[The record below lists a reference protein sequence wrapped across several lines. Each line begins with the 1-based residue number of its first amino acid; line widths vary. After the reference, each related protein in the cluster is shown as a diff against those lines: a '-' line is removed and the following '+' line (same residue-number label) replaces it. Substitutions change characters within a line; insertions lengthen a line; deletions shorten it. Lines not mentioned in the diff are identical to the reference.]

1 MKKVF
6 KIVAV
11 TAMAAFPM
19 FGAAADYPSR
29 TLTFVVPY
37 PPGGPTDIT
46 GRLLAEALGKELG
59 QTVVVENRGGASG
72 SIGVSYVIRSKPDGY
87 TFGAVAAPS
96 LVAPFMLDT
105 KPYDLTTDIQT
116 VGMAYVTPLVVLV
129 NPELTPEV
137 TDMQSLIDYV
147 KNEGAGINY
156 TTAGIG
162 STAHLAM
169 EMIRSE
175 NDLDMLHIPYQGSAP
190 AINALLAGD
199 VNMMYSDLVA
209 AMPQITSGKLRAIA
223 INTNERLDELPDV
236 PTLVEQGV
244 EAAKAVSW
252 GGLVLPKGTPQE
264 AVDVLSAALES
275 VLQDEALQEKMRRV
289 GALATYQN
297 PEELAQTI
305 RVDSEIWDNAIKEFN
320 IKDEF

>member
-147 KNEGAGINY
+147 KNEGAGFNY

-305 RVDSEIWDNAIKEFN
+305 RVDSEIWANAIKEFN

>member
-59 QTVVVENRGGASG
+59 QTVVVENRSGASG

-147 KNEGAGINY
+147 KNEGAGVNY

-305 RVDSEIWDNAIKEFN
+305 RVDSEIWANAIKEFN

>member
-1 MKKVF
+1 SKPGFDCFIGINMKKLF
-6 KIVAV
+6 KIAAIAAV
-11 TAMAAFPM
+11 AAFP
-19 FGAAADYPSR
+19 ALSTAADFPDR

-96 LVAPFMLDT
+96 LVAPFMLDS

-116 VGMAYVTPLVVLV
+116 VGMAYVTPLVVLI
-129 NPELTPEV
+129 NPEKIPEV
-137 TDMQSLIDYV
+137 TDMASLVEYEKGQS
-147 KNEGAGINY
+147 GGFNY

-169 EMIRSE
+169 EITDSE
-175 NDLDMLHIPYQGSAP
+175 HSLDML
-190 AINALLAGD
+190 
-199 VNMMYSDLVA
+199 
-209 AMPQITSGKLRAIA
+209 QITSGKLKAIA
-223 INTNERLDELPDV
+223 INTDERLDDLPDV

-252 GGLVLPKGTPQE
+252 GGLVLPKDAPEE
-264 AVDVLSAALES
+264 AVNVLSAALES
-275 VLQDEALQEKMRRV
+275 VLQDEGLQDQMRRV
-289 GALATYQN
+289 GAIAQYQD
-297 PEELAQTI
+297 PAELAQTI
-305 RVDSEIWDNAIKEFN
+305 KVDSEIWDNAIKEFN

>member
-59 QTVVVENRGGASG
+59 QTVVVENRSGASG

-147 KNEGAGINY
+147 KNEGAGVNY

-275 VLQDEALQEKMRRV
+275 VLQDEVLQEKMRRV

-305 RVDSEIWDNAIKEFN
+305 RVDSEIWANAIKEFN

>member
-1 MKKVF
+1 MKKLF
-6 KIVAV
+6 KIAAIAAV
-11 TAMAAFPM
+11 AAFP
-19 FGAAADYPSR
+19 ALSTAADFPDR

-72 SIGVSYVIRSKPDGY
+72 SIGISYVIRSKPDGY

-96 LVAPFMLDT
+96 LVAPFMLDS
-105 KPYDLTTDIQT
+105 KPYDLTTDVQT

-129 NPELTPEV
+129 NPEKIPEV
-137 TDMQSLIDYV
+137 TDMASLVEYV
-147 KNEGAGINY
+147 KGQSGGFNY

-169 EMIRSE
+169 EIIDSE

-199 VNMMYSDLVA
+199 VDMMYSDLVA
-209 AMPQITSGKLRAIA
+209 AMPQITSGKLKAIA
-223 INTNERLDELPDV
+223 INTDERLDDLPDV

-252 GGLVLPKGTPQE
+252 GGLVLPKDAPEE

-275 VLQDEALQEKMRRV
+275 VLQDEGLQDQMRRV
-289 GALATYQN
+289 GAIAQYQD
-297 PEELAQTI
+297 PAELAQTI
-305 RVDSEIWDNAIKEFN
+305 KVDSEIWDNAIKEFN

>member
-59 QTVVVENRGGASG
+59 QTVVVENRSGASG

-147 KNEGAGINY
+147 KNEGAGVNY

>member
-1 MKKVF
+1 MKKLF
-6 KIVAV
+6 KIAAIAAV
-11 TAMAAFPM
+11 AAFP
-19 FGAAADYPSR
+19 ALSTAADFPDR

-96 LVAPFMLDT
+96 LVAPFMLDS
-105 KPYDLTTDIQT
+105 KPYDLTTDVQT

-129 NPELTPEV
+129 NPEKIPEV
-137 TDMQSLIDYV
+137 TDMASLVEYV
-147 KNEGAGINY
+147 KGQSGGFNY

-169 EMIRSE
+169 EIIDSE

-199 VNMMYSDLVA
+199 VDMMYSDLVA

-223 INTNERLDELPDV
+223 INTDERLDDLPDV

-252 GGLVLPKGTPQE
+252 GGLVLPKDAPEE

-275 VLQDEALQEKMRRV
+275 VLQDEGLQDQMRRV
-289 GALATYQN
+289 GAIAQYQD
-297 PEELAQTI
+297 PAELAQTI
-305 RVDSEIWDNAIKEFN
+305 KVDSEIWDNAIKEFN

>member
-59 QTVVVENRGGASG
+59 QTVVVENRSGASG

-305 RVDSEIWDNAIKEFN
+305 RVDSEIWANAIKEFN

>member
-1 MKKVF
+1 MKKF
-6 KIVAV
+6 LKIA
-11 TAMAAFPM
+11 AIAAFAAFPAL
-19 FGAAADYPSR
+19 GAAADYPNR

-105 KPYDLTTDIQT
+105 KPYDLTTDIQP

-129 NPELTPEV
+129 NPELTPEI
-137 TDMQSLIDYV
+137 TDMASLIEYV
-147 KNEGAGINY
+147 KEQPSGFNY

-169 EMIRSE
+169 EIIGSE
-175 NDLDMLHIPYQGSAP
+175 NELDMLHIPYQGSAP

-199 VNMMYSDLVA
+199 VSMMYSDLVA

-223 INTNERLDELPDV
+223 INTDERLEDLPDV

-252 GGLVLPKGTPQE
+252 GGLVLPKDAPEE
-264 AVDVLSAALES
+264 AVNVLSAALES
-275 VLQDEALQEKMRRV
+275 VLQDEGLQEQMRRV
-289 GALATYQN
+289 GAIAQYQD
-297 PEELAQTI
+297 PAELAQTI
-305 RVDSEIWDNAIKEFN
+305 KVDSEIWNNAIKEFN

>member
-59 QTVVVENRGGASG
+59 QTVVVENRSGASG

-147 KNEGAGINY
+147 KNEGAGVNY

-236 PTLVEQGV
+236 PTLVEQGI

-305 RVDSEIWDNAIKEFN
+305 RVDSEIWANAIKEFN

>member
-1 MKKVF
+1 MKKLF
-6 KIVAV
+6 KIAAIAAVAV
-11 TAMAAFPM
+11 FP
-19 FGAAADYPSR
+19 ALSSAADFPDRS
-29 TLTFVVPY
+29 LTFVVPY

-96 LVAPFMLDT
+96 LVAPFMLDS

-129 NPELTPEV
+129 NPEMTPEV
-137 TDMQSLIDYV
+137 TDMASLVEYV
-147 KNEGAGINY
+147 KGQGGSFNY

-169 EMIRSE
+169 EIIDSE

-199 VNMMYSDLVA
+199 VDMMYSDLVA
-209 AMPQITSGKLRAIA
+209 AMPQITSGKLKAIA
-223 INTNERLDELPDV
+223 INTDERLDDLPDV

-252 GGLVLPKGTPQE
+252 GGLVLPKDAPEE

-275 VLQDEALQEKMRRV
+275 VLQDEGLQEQMRRV
-289 GALATYQN
+289 GAIAQYQD
-297 PEELAQTI
+297 PAELAQTI
-305 RVDSEIWDNAIKEFN
+305 KVDSEIWDNAIKEFN

>member
-1 MKKVF
+1 MKKLF
-6 KIVAV
+6 KIAAIAAV
-11 TAMAAFPM
+11 AAFP
-19 FGAAADYPSR
+19 ALSTAADFPDR

-72 SIGVSYVIRSKPDGY
+72 SIGISYVIRSKPDGY

-96 LVAPFMLDT
+96 LVAPFMLDS
-105 KPYDLTTDIQT
+105 KPYDLTTDVQT

-129 NPELTPEV
+129 NPEKIPEV
-137 TDMQSLIDYV
+137 TDMASLVEYV
-147 KNEGAGINY
+147 KGQNGGFNY

-169 EMIRSE
+169 EIIDSE

-199 VNMMYSDLVA
+199 VDMMYSDLVA
-209 AMPQITSGKLRAIA
+209 AMPQITSGKLKAIA
-223 INTNERLDELPDV
+223 INTDERLDDLPDV

-252 GGLVLPKGTPQE
+252 GGLVLPKDAPEE

-275 VLQDEALQEKMRRV
+275 VLQDEGLQDQMRRV
-289 GALATYQN
+289 GAIAQYQD
-297 PEELAQTI
+297 PAELAQTI
-305 RVDSEIWDNAIKEFN
+305 KVDSEIWDNAIKEFN

>member
-1 MKKVF
+1 MKKLF
-6 KIVAV
+6 KIAAIAAV
-11 TAMAAFPM
+11 AAFP
-19 FGAAADYPSR
+19 ALSTAADFPDR

-96 LVAPFMLDT
+96 LVAPFMLDS
-105 KPYDLTTDIQT
+105 KPYDLTTDVQT

-129 NPELTPEV
+129 NPEKIPEV
-137 TDMQSLIDYV
+137 TDMASLVEYV
-147 KNEGAGINY
+147 KGQSGGFNY

-169 EMIRSE
+169 EIIDSE

-199 VNMMYSDLVA
+199 VDMMYSDLVA
-209 AMPQITSGKLRAIA
+209 AMPQITSGKLKAIA
-223 INTNERLDELPDV
+223 INTDERLDDLPDV

-252 GGLVLPKGTPQE
+252 GGLVLPKDAPEE

-275 VLQDEALQEKMRRV
+275 VLQDEGLQDQMRRV
-289 GALATYQN
+289 GAIAQYQD
-297 PEELAQTI
+297 PAELAQTI
-305 RVDSEIWDNAIKEFN
+305 KVDSEIWDNAIKEFN